1 MLLRKY
7 TAIEDLILCLWE
19 TTVRPPGSTGRACSA
34 SAIEYRNAVL
44 FKVEW
49 VRTLVESE
57 LNMTRFLS
65 SIAFCSFLLLA
76 GAFLMATSSMAKED
90 LITELL
96 SMPAPP
102 PPNPLIRNAPS
113 NPEWTM
119 DKRNPPDD
127 DAPIEELMEYWSVQ
141 SSRFSETVYSI
152 MPSQRSLERIRAEI
166 EKDPSTITSYVNL
179 MRDSRDGADFVKGI
193 YDSLP
198 AGDPGENNERATLKN
213 WLKMNSS
220 HFSSQLEKTA
230 NGIGDQNEYVNN
242 QDELLALAKHDWD
255 AARPSVDRLYGD
267 TAQPVSRVLATWALY
282 RHALTEDSLGDSD
295 RYREE
300 LKAIVEDKKA
310 TAGMRD
316 LAMDALVREKEW
328 NGRDQW
334 YFSLLEDETLG
345 ELRVNGSL
353 YTGLTTLI
361 TLSPPDKYADKMIEL
376 VKSTNPA
383 VRNAAA
389 RNLAV
394 ILDKERP
401 DVVRALLPW
410 LEDPKWAKDLDNSR
424 KRLVAI
430 LQSAKIPES
439 VPGLIAALDEKENLQ
454 MMPVRM
460 GNYNSMTNAANTV
473 VNAVNTVPWA
483 SNRLYASNSN
493 SNSSRMVNMVHH
505 PLRSEAI
512 GALAMQGDMRAAPI
526 LRRILRE
533 VEGYER
539 NGLVRAL
546 LMTKGFTVAEQA
558 DALESYARI
567 ARERMAYAANA
578 MANVA
583 AAANGASW
591 DDHEAPRAV
600 RPYLAVD
607 PDDLNMMIGQQLL
620 QIEEPGDPLVRE
632 VVARIGLLEK
642 REPETAETLRSMLL
656 AWKGQAINA
665 LLLKDLKDNKSSSA
679 AVLKLL
685 SFRKELRE
693 KQQADVF
700 DIRTSNPTATG
711 ISACLLESETDY
723 AAILAGDNAEAKA
736 AVLACGRLIRAKIPI
751 PEAAKF
757 LSSKDK
763 RLAMA
768 AELYLESEDSAEAR
782 SIVLSMH
789 PNEARILGATTAF
802 WPEGKAASPSPLLLG
817 LFESVSSAFAGRS
830 NIYSFYAGHDFREYE
845 KRLQNEIK
853 GDAEIL
859 GLYGYENNFIRVYK
873 DKAVYSWQEDE
884 SRYRERTLAK
894 EEFEDLTGYLSHH
907 KVDEMVPFL
916 SCRSECQPKQL
927 LMLGR
932 HGGRRVFVNSSRL
945 PEVFA
950 GLDTMF
956 KEMRRSPAKL
966 RYNLEKEVPGLE
978 ILFADDDL
986 SARTVW
992 KNASDMRLLV
1002 ADNVK
1007 RKQIDREI
1015 IDTSEAFEENGAEEE
1030 SEESENSPESKVWE
1044 LKQKR
1049 EFENFAW
1056 FKFESG
1062 SLGDPAGQPEQVEF
1076 LPARDSFAVPAQS
1089 GQWKAKAAG
1098 VEIRADSDGLHKI
1111 AAGRITKI
1119 RSGNYDSPVVTANGK
1134 WVIATKYAD
1143 EEGAVLYRINLLTN
1157 KEFPVLSEDFPARR
1171 AVAFVPS
1178 VNKILTT
1185 SVTYDEYEDYEGAD
1199 NYGGS
1204 YYWLDPE
1211 TGNVQPAAGEVKP
1224 LAHQKFRSLQ
1234 SASNPFEFWAAV
1246 YDRKNNE
1253 TNVGLYNSKTFSFKS
1268 TLKIPKIE
1276 FDSMDMWVDA
1286 AAGKVYFVYSGHLLA
1301 LPLAAQKK

>member
-1 MLLRKY
+1 
-7 TAIEDLILCLWE
+7 
-19 TTVRPPGSTGRACSA
+19 
-34 SAIEYRNAVL
+34 
-44 FKVEW
+44 
-49 VRTLVESE
+49 
-57 LNMTRFLS
+57 MTRFLS

-76 GAFLMATSSMAKED
+76 GAFLMATSSTAKED

-102 PPNPLIRNAPS
+102 PPNPLVRNAPS
-113 NPEWTM
+113 NPEWTL
-119 DKRNPPDD
+119 DKRNPPKD
-127 DAPIEELMEYWSVQ
+127 DAPIEELMEYWGVQ
-141 SSRFSETVYSI
+141 SSRYSETAYSI
-152 MPSQRSLERIRAEI
+152 MPSPRSLERIRAEI
-166 EKDPSTITSYVNL
+166 EKDPSTIASYVNL
-179 MRDSRDGADFVKGI
+179 MRDSRDGADFVKRV
-193 YDSLP
+193 YDNWP

-213 WLKMNSS
+213 WLRMNSS
-220 HFSSQLEKTA
+220 YFSAQLEKTA

-242 QDELLALAKHDWD
+242 QVELLALAKHDWD

-282 RHALTEDSLGDSD
+282 RHALTENSMGDTD
-295 RYREE
+295 RYRDE
-300 LKAIVEDKKA
+300 LMAIVEDKKA

-316 LAMDALVREKEW
+316 LAMDALVREKDW
-328 NGRDQW
+328 NGRDNW

-361 TLSPPDKYADKMIEL
+361 SLSPPDKYADKMIEL

-424 KRLVAI
+424 KRLVSI
-430 LQSAKIPES
+430 LQSSKIPES

-454 MMPVRM
+454 MPARNVN
-460 GNYNSMTNAANTV
+460 NYNSMSNAANAAA
-473 VNAVNTVPWA
+473 NAMASAADSIARA
-483 SNRLYASNSN
+483 SNRVYSANSN
-493 SNSSRMVNMVHH
+493 SNSSRMINMVHH

-512 GALAMQGDMRAAPI
+512 GALAMQGDMRAAPV

-539 NGLVRAL
+539 NGLVRAI
-546 LMTKGFTVAEQA
+546 LMTKGFTVPEQA
-558 DALESYARI
+558 DALESYAKKV
-567 ARERMAYAANA
+567 REQQVNTNAAVANA
-578 MANVA
+578 MATAERAMNM
-583 AAANGASW
+583 AANAASW

-600 RPYLAVD
+600 RPYIMAID

-620 QIEEPGDPLVRE
+620 QIEEPGDPLIRE
-632 VVARIGLLEK
+632 VVARISLLEK
-642 REPETAETLRSMLL
+642 REPETAETLRLMLL

-665 LLLKDLKDNKSSSA
+665 ILLKDLKDNKSNA
-679 AVLKLL
+679 NAILKLL
-685 SFRKELRE
+685 SVRKDLRE

-711 ISACLLESETDY
+711 ISACLLESEPDY
-723 AAILAGDNAEAKA
+723 IAILAGENTEAKA
-736 AVLACGRLIRAKIPI
+736 AMLACGRLIRAKIPVA
-751 PEAAKF
+751 EAAKF
-757 LSSKDK
+757 LSSNDK
-763 RLAMA
+763 RLATA

-782 SIVLSMH
+782 SIVLSLH
-789 PNEARILGATTAF
+789 PNEAKILGATTAF
-802 WPEGKAASPSPLLLG
+802 WPDGKAAAPSPLLLG
-817 LFESVSSAFAGRS
+817 LFESVSSTFAGRT
-830 NIYSFYAGHDFREYE
+830 NIYSFHAGQDFKEYE

-853 GDAEIL
+853 ADAELL
-859 GLYGYENNFIRVYK
+859 GIYGYEDNFIRMYK
-873 DKAVYSWQEDE
+873 DKAVYSWAEDE

-894 EEFEDLTGYLSHH
+894 EEFDDLTGYMSHH

-916 SCRSECQPKQL
+916 SCRSECQPKEI
-927 LMLGR
+927 LMLGKQ
-932 HGGRRVFVNSSRL
+932 GGRRVFVNSSSL

-950 GLDTMF
+950 GLDAMF

-966 RYNLEKEVPGLE
+966 RYNLEKEIPGLE
-978 ILFADDDL
+978 ILFADEDL
-986 SARTVW
+986 SAQTVW
-992 KNASDMRLLV
+992 KNAGDLRLLV
-1002 ADNVK
+1002 ADKVK

-1015 IDTSEAFEENGAEEE
+1015 VDASEALEEGNTEEE
-1030 SEESENSPESKVWE
+1030 SEESENLPESKVWE

-1062 SLGDPAGQPEQVEF
+1062 SLGDPALQPEQVEF
-1076 LPARDSFAVPAQS
+1076 LPARDSFAIPAQS

-1157 KEFPVLSEDFPARR
+1157 KEYPVLSEDFPARR

-1178 VNKILTT
+1178 VNKVLTT
-1185 SVTYDEYEDYEGAD
+1185 GMAYDEYEDYEGAD

-1211 TGNVQPAAGEVKP
+1211 TGNVQPAVGEVKP
-1224 LAHQKFRSLQ
+1224 LAQQKFRSLQ
-1234 SASNPFEFWAAV
+1234 PSQNPFEFWAAIH
-1246 YDRKNNE
+1246 DRKNNE
-1253 TNVGLYNSKTFSFKS
+1253 TNVGVYSSKTFSFKPM
-1268 TLKIPKIE
+1268 LKIPKIQ
-1276 FDSMDMWVDA
+1276 FNSMDMWVDTT
-1286 AAGKVYFVYSGHLLA
+1286 AGKVYFVYSGHLLA
-1301 LPLAAQKK
+1301 LPLTPKK

>member
-1 MLLRKY
+1 
-7 TAIEDLILCLWE
+7 
-19 TTVRPPGSTGRACSA
+19 
-34 SAIEYRNAVL
+34 
-44 FKVEW
+44 
-49 VRTLVESE
+49 
-57 LNMTRFLS
+57 MTRFLS

-76 GAFLMATSSMAKED
+76 GAFLMATSSTAKED

-102 PPNPLIRNAPS
+102 PPNPLVRNAPS
-113 NPEWTM
+113 NPEWTL
-119 DKRNPPDD
+119 DKRNPPKD
-127 DAPIEELMEYWSVQ
+127 DAPIEELMEYWGVQ
-141 SSRFSETVYSI
+141 SARYSETAYSI
-152 MPSQRSLERIRAEI
+152 MPSPRSLERIRAEI
-166 EKDPSTITSYVNL
+166 EKDPSTMASYVNL
-179 MRDSRDGADFVKGI
+179 MRDSRDGADFVKRI
-193 YDSLP
+193 YDTLP
-198 AGDPGENNERATLKN
+198 PGDPGENNERATLKN

-220 HFSSQLEKTA
+220 YFSAQLEKTA
-230 NGIGDQNEYVNN
+230 KGIGEQNEYVTN
-242 QDELLALAKHDWD
+242 QNELLALARHDWD
-255 AARPSVDRLYGD
+255 GARPTVDRLYGD
-267 TAQPVSRVLATWALY
+267 TAQPVSRVLAIWALY
-282 RHALTEDSLGDSD
+282 RHALTEDSMADSD

-316 LAMDALVREKEW
+316 LAMDGLVREKEW

-361 TLSPPDKYADKMIEL
+361 SHSPPDKYADKMIEL

-410 LEDPKWAKDLDNSR
+410 LEDPKWAKDVDNSR

-430 LQSAKIPES
+430 LQSAKVPES

-454 MMPVRM
+454 MPVR
-460 GNYNSMTNAANTV
+460 NVNNHNSMANAANAAA
-473 VNAVNTVPWA
+473 NAMASAAESIARA
-483 SNRLYASNSN
+483 SNRVYATNSN
-493 SNSSRMVNMVHH
+493 SNSSRMINMVHH

-512 GALAMQGDMRAAPI
+512 GALAVQGDMRAAPV

-539 NGLVRAL
+539 NGLVRAI

-558 DALESYARI
+558 DALESYAKKV
-567 ARERMAYAANA
+567 REQQVTTNAAVANA
-578 MANVA
+578 MATAERAMNM
-583 AAANGASW
+583 AANAASW
-591 DDHEAPRAV
+591 DDHEAPRPV
-600 RPYLAVD
+600 RPYLAID
-607 PDDLNMMIGQQLL
+607 PDDLNMMIGQQLI

-632 VVARIGLLEK
+632 IVARISLLEK

-656 AWKGQAINA
+656 AWKGRAINA

-685 SFRKELRE
+685 SVRKELRE

-711 ISACLLESETDY
+711 ISACLLESEPDY
-723 AAILAGDNAEAKA
+723 AAILAGDNTEAKA

-751 PEAAKF
+751 PEVAKF

-789 PNEARILGATTAF
+789 PNEAKILGATTAF
-802 WPEGKAASPSPLLLG
+802 WPDGKAAAPSPLLLG
-817 LFESVSSAFAGRS
+817 LFESVSSTFAGRT
-830 NIYSFYAGHDFREYE
+830 NIYSFYAGQDFREYE

-853 GDAEIL
+853 ADAELL
-859 GLYGYENNFIRVYK
+859 GIYGYEGNFIRMYK
-873 DKAVYSWQEDE
+873 DKAVYSWTEDE

-894 EEFEDLTGYLSHH
+894 EEFDDLTGYMSHH

-916 SCRSECQPKQL
+916 SCRSECDTKQL
-927 LMLGR
+927 LMLGKQ
-932 HGGRRVFVNSSRL
+932 GGRRVFVNSTSL

-950 GLDTMF
+950 GLDAIF

-978 ILFADDDL
+978 ILFADEDL
-986 SARTVW
+986 RAQNVW
-992 KNASDMRLLV
+992 KSAGDMRLLV

-1015 IDTSEAFEENGAEEE
+1015 IDASEALEEGNTEEE

-1062 SLGDPAGQPEQVEF
+1062 SLGDPAVQPEQVEF
-1076 LPARDSFAVPAQS
+1076 LPVRDSFAVPAQS

-1119 RSGNYDSPVVTANGK
+1119 RSGNYVSPVVTANGK

-1143 EEGAVLYRINLLTN
+1143 EEGAVLYRINLLNN

-1178 VNKILTT
+1178 VNKVLTT
-1185 SVTYDEYEDYEGAD
+1185 GVAYDEEEYYGGAE
-1199 NYGGS
+1199 NYSGS

-1224 LAHQKFRSLQ
+1224 LAQQKFRSLQ
-1234 SASNPFEFWAAV
+1234 PAQHPFEFWAAV
-1246 YDRKNNE
+1246 HDRKNNE
-1253 TNVGLYNSKTFSFKS
+1253 TNVGVYNSKTFSFKPI
-1268 TLKIPKIE
+1268 LKIPKIQ
-1276 FDSMDMWVDA
+1276 FNSMDMWVDTT
-1286 AAGKVYFVYSGHLLA
+1286 AGKVYFVYSGHLLA
-1301 LPLAAQKK
+1301 LPLTPRK